1 MDNPAA
7 RAIWARARL
16 RTLEDRYAS
25 GDRSLESEIVE
36 VSLKYGV
43 LCRFT
48 AFVAVDSQVVAEGG
62 PGHRVIQPVELPNG
76 WENPAAAMPM
86 MQTMMVSASAP
97 APPPGLAA
105 PGAAPKFAASGMVT
119 GAPQAEAAGGFG
131 GHSRML
137 PTPAP
142 MRTPR
147 QELPREQLVEE
158 LERLRAV
165 ASLPVADRLRHLED
179 LGSRLS
185 ALAVY
190 LGGHAE
196 LEALARDLQS
206 GGDVDTLLRR
216 AVEGLEALIG
226 PGRRRAFWKR

>member
-1 MDNPAA
+1 M
-7 RAIWARARL
+7 
-16 RTLEDRYAS
+16 
-25 GDRSLESEIVE
+25 
-36 VSLKYGV
+36 

-48 AFVAVDSQVVAEGG
+48 AFVAVDSRVVAEGG
-62 PGHRVIQPVELPNG
+62 PVHQVIQPVELPSG

-86 MQTMMVSASAP
+86 MQTMMVASSAAP
-97 APPPGLAA
+97 VPPPGLAA
-105 PGAAPKFAASGMVT
+105 PGSAPKFAASGMVT
-119 GAPQAEAAGGFG
+119 GVPQTEAAGGFA
-131 GHSRML
+131 GHARML

-142 MRTPR
+142 MRMPR
-147 QELPREQLVEE
+147 QEPPREQLVEE

-165 ASLPVADRLRHLED
+165 ASLSAADRLRHLED

-206 GGDVDTLLRR
+206 GGDVDALMRR

>member
-1 MDNPAA
+1 
-7 RAIWARARL
+7 
-16 RTLEDRYAS
+16 
-25 GDRSLESEIVE
+25 
-36 VSLKYGV
+36 
-43 LCRFT
+43 
-48 AFVAVDSQVVAEGG
+48 
-62 PGHRVIQPVELPNG
+62 
-76 WENPAAAMPM
+76 M
-86 MQTMMVSASAP
+86 MQTMMVSAAAP
-97 APPPGLAA
+97 VPPPGLAA

-131 GHSRML
+131 GHARML

-142 MRTPR
+142 MSTPR
-147 QELPREQLVEE
+147 QSGRQEPPREQLAEE

-206 GGDVDTLLRR
+206 GGDVDTLMRR